1 MVDTPASVRL
11 ERGRKRATGLG
22 RQEGGL
28 CENPRVEDSTLESRA
43 KKSPKLMEGL
53 TAGQS
58 RNKPLGRKAK
68 ARAGGS
74 EVLADWGVKSYLS
87 VITDEAQ
94 ALCVLF
100 LG

>member
-43 KKSPKLMEGL
+43 KKRDCWAELEQGFGENGKG
-53 TAGQS
+53 
-58 RNKPLGRKAK
+58 
-68 ARAGGS
+68 
-74 EVLADWGVKSYLS
+74 
-87 VITDEAQ
+87 
-94 ALCVLF
+94 
-100 LG
+100 